1 MDQLQAGMNL
11 YKFIWTNNL
20 FAPNLCAQ
28 KRGLVTSQ
36 KGYLKGVFALR
47 TLTGTWRRRVR
58 GLSQEENPLGEW
70 PWVLGIGYVERGPH
84 SILFQYPWLLER
96 VQRRESTPAIV
107 GHSIDAAVGSL

>member
-47 TLTGTWRRRVR
+47 TLTWEKKR
-58 GLSQEENPLGEW
+58 GLSILLRLIEESLDDSGHGCW
-70 PWVLGIGYVERGPH
+70 KWLCGAGVLP
-84 SILFQYPWLLER
+84 
-96 VQRRESTPAIV
+96 
-107 GHSIDAAVGSL
+107 